1 MDAKSG
7 LIGALGGEAVFEL
20 AEEVEGALALQ
31 TPGEIDIGDDI
42 RGAAHAVLIGTGSAQ
57 IPAKEHIDLAAGS
70 GAFVEMMQD
79 QHADAV
85 GVDLEFGESVEKAQ
99 SGTDAGDVVVGH
111 VGQVAGEHVE
121 DHQAGGIGL
130 EAVEE
135 AGNGAGIADVEG
147 VEVEGDV
154 FAEQIYFIGRE
165 GGSESLKAATEV
177 EAGGILAVVDHGQG
191 RLGWGLPGRA
201 GGGEADGEIERE
213 EGFAAARLSGQE
225 CDRAF
230 GQEAGDKPVEGGTGD
245 VEEVGKG
252 EDACFHNSTYVL
264 L

>member
-1 MDAKSG
+1 M
-7 LIGALGGEAVFEL
+7 IGA
-20 AEEVEGALALQ
+20 
-31 TPGEIDIGDDI
+31 
-42 RGAAHAVLIGTGSAQ
+42 GSAQ
-57 IPAKEHIDLAAGS
+57 IPAKEHVDLAAGS
-70 GAFVEMMQD
+70 GAFVEVMQD
-79 QHADAV
+79 EHADAV
-85 GVDLEFGESVEKAQ
+85 GVDLEFGEGVEEAQ

-111 VGQVAGEHVE
+111 VGQVAGEHVK
-121 DHQAGGIGL
+121 DHQAGRIGF

-165 GGSESLKAATEV
+165 AGSEGLKAPPEV

-191 RLGWGLPGRA
+191 WLGGGLPGRA
-201 GGGEADGEIERE
+201 GGGEADGEIQRQ
-213 EGFAAARLSGQE
+213 EGFTAARLAGQE

-230 GQEAGDKPVEGGTGD
+230 GQEAGDKPVEGRAGD
-245 VEEVGKG
+245 VEEVGIG